1 MCLKFN
7 TMKQHFNEEYWE
19 LICQKGVFPNE
30 YIDNVEK
37 FEETQLPPTKAFDS
51 TLRGSGISNSEYKH
65 AQYVYNTFDR
75 QPFKT
80 TTLCI

>member
-1 MCLKFN
+1 MLRN
-7 TMKQHFNEEYWE
+7 IIQHKKSNNCRLER
-19 LICQKGVFPNE
+19 LTQQA
-30 YIDNVEK
+30 DNVEK

-80 TTLCI
+80 TTFCI